1 MLWDLW
7 PTFTSDPRLLS
18 GWPST
23 SRQESD
29 ALKSGARVVV
39 TVVSLLI
46 LVPAVVM
53 ASAVEDGL
61 HYPCSIVLSIPSSAI
76 KVWFREVPLSERAQ

>member
-29 ALKSGARVVV
+29 PLKSGTRVVV

-53 ASAVEDGL
+53 ASAVEVGNQFGSVGICHIDHWVFAL
-61 HYPCSIVLSIPSSAI
+61 NPNPNT
-76 KVWFREVPLSERAQ
+76 ER